1 MRIGI
6 PDDGGPLVPAT
17 PTTTARLVGLG
28 YDVSVAA
35 GAGAGAG
42 FPDAAYEAAGAVIV
56 PDAAAWSADV
66 VAITRAPDVLA
77 APGPAGLRPGAR
89 GPDGLRIGAVLI
101 AQMAPASRPDL
112 VRALANRG
120 VTALALDAVPRIS
133 RAQSL
138 DVLSALSNV
147 AGYRAVVEAA
157 GEFGGMFSGQ
167 VTAAGTTPP
176 ANVFVIGAGVA
187 GLAAIGAAGSLGAQ
201 VRAFDV
207 RPEVAEQIESMGA
220 TVVRADDAAQ
230 QVSADGYASALTTD
244 QEAAALRVYAAETA
258 AADIV
263 VTTALVRGTAP
274 TTITAEMVAQMR
286 PGSVIVDLAAPGG
299 GNCELTVPG
308 QRVVSPNGV
317 VVLGWTDLPDRMP
330 RHTSE
335 LLGTAVANLV
345 QLGTPAR
352 DGHLA
357 LDPADAVVRG
367 MTVAAGGEV
376 LWPPPPV
383 AVSSSVARPPAGDPA
398 GTAPGPGPARPAG
411 RGAQPAGR
419 GAQPAASGSR
429 PAQPTARTGL
439 LAVGALLAALAVGAS
454 PADQAAHFTV
464 LALAVV
470 VGFYVISHVSHALH
484 TPLMS
489 QTNAISGI
497 ILVGGML
504 QIGSA
509 DPVVTTLAV
518 LASAVASINI
528 FGGFLV
534 THRMLGMFRR
544 GPANVSGAQVTPV
557 TPESGAGPSG
567 MGQPGAGRGD
577 LGEGSP
583 R

>member
-28 YDVSVAA
+28 YDVAVAT

-42 FPDAAYEAAGAVIV
+42 FPDAAYAAAGAVVV
-56 PDAAAWSADV
+56 PDAVAWAADV
-66 VAITRAPDVLA
+66 VAVTRAPDSLGE
-77 APGPAGLRPGAR
+77 PGPAGLRPGAR

-101 AQMAPASRPDL
+101 AQIAPAARPEL

-157 GEFGGMFSGQ
+157 AEFGGMFSGQ

-230 QVSADGYASALTTD
+230 QVSADGYASALTAD
-244 QEAAALRVYAAETA
+244 QEAAALRAYGVETA

-263 VTTALVRGTAP
+263 ITTALVRGTAP
-274 TTITAEMVAQMR
+274 TTITAEMVAAMR

-308 QRVVSPNGV
+308 ARVVSANGV
-317 VVLGWTDLPDRMP
+317 VVLGYTDLPDRMP

-345 QLGTPAR
+345 QLGTPER
-352 DGHLA
+352 DGRLV
-357 LDPADAVVRG
+357 LDPDDVVVRG
-367 MTVAAGGEV
+367 MTVARDGEV

-383 AVSSSVARPPAGDPA
+383 AVSSPVTAQAGPAVGGASPGGRVVDTPRCRQPPPPGGGGGPAG
-398 GTAPGPGPARPAG
+398 GGARPAP
-411 RGAQPAGR
+411 PA
-419 GAQPAASGSR
+419 
-429 PAQPTARTGL
+429 L
-439 LAVGALLAALAVGAS
+439 
-454 PADQAAHFTV
+454 
-464 LALAVV
+464 
-470 VGFYVISHVSHALH
+470 
-484 TPLMS
+484 
-489 QTNAISGI
+489 
-497 ILVGGML
+497 
-504 QIGSA
+504 
-509 DPVVTTLAV
+509 
-518 LASAVASINI
+518 
-528 FGGFLV
+528 
-534 THRMLGMFRR
+534 
-544 GPANVSGAQVTPV
+544 
-557 TPESGAGPSG
+557 
-567 MGQPGAGRGD
+567 
-577 LGEGSP
+577 
-583 R
+583 

>member
-17 PTTTARLVGLG
+17 PATTGRLVGLG
-28 YDVSVAA
+28 YDVVVAA

-42 FPDAAYEAAGAVIV
+42 FPDAAYEAAGAAVV
-56 PDAAAWSADV
+56 PGEEAWAADV
-66 VAITRAPDVLA
+66 VAVTRAPADLA
-77 APGPAGLRPGAR
+77 APGPAALRPGA
-89 GPDGLRIGAVLI
+89 VLV
-101 AQMAPASRPDL
+101 AQMSPAARPGL
-112 VRALANRG
+112 LRELAARG

-157 GEFGGMFSGQ
+157 AEFGGMFSGQ

-176 ANVFVIGAGVA
+176 ATVFVIGAGVA
-187 GLAAIGAAGSLGAQ
+187 GLAAVGAAGSLGAQ

-207 RPEVAEQIESMGA
+207 RPEAAEQIESMGA
-220 TVVRADDAAQ
+220 TVVRADAAAQ
-230 QVSADGYASALTTD
+230 QVSTDGYASALTAD
-244 QEAAALRVYAAETA
+244 QEAAALRAYAAETA
-258 AADIV
+258 RADV
-263 VTTALVRGTAP
+263 VITTALVRGTAP
-274 TTITAEMVAQMR
+274 TTVTAEMVAAMR
-286 PGSVIVDLAAPGG
+286 PGSVVVDLAAPGG

-308 QRVVSPNGV
+308 ERVVSDNGV
-317 VVLGWTDLPDRMP
+317 VVLGYTDLPDRMP

-335 LLGTAVANLV
+335 LLGTAVANL
-345 QLGTPAR
+345 LALLTPAR
-352 DGHLA
+352 DGRPA
-357 LDPADAVVRG
+357 LDLDDVVVRG
-367 MTVAAGGEV
+367 MTVTTGGEV

-383 AVSSSVARPPAGDPA
+383 AVSAAGAGAAAAPAPA
-398 GTAPGPGPARPAG
+398 AEPAPVPRRRPAL
-411 RGAQPAGR
+411 R
-419 GAQPAASGSR
+419 AAL
-429 PAQPTARTGL
+429 TGL
-439 LAVGALLAALAVGAS
+439 AAVLGALAVAAS
-454 PADQAAHFTV
+454 PAEQAAHFTV

-470 VGFYVISHVSHALH
+470 VGFYVISHVTHALH

-528 FGGFLV
+528 VGGFLV
-534 THRMLGMFRR
+534 TYRMLGMFRR
-544 GPANVSGAQVTPV
+544 GADPADATAGGGA
-557 TPESGAGPSG
+557 
-567 MGQPGAGRGD
+567 R
-577 LGEGSP
+577 
-583 R
+583 

>member
-28 YDVSVAA
+28 YHVSVAT

-42 FPDAAYEAAGAVIV
+42 FPDTAYEAAGAAVVSDAEAWAADIV
-56 PDAAAWSADV
+56 AV
-66 VAITRAPDVLA
+66 TRAPDALA
-77 APGPAGLRPGAR
+77 TPGPAGLRPGAR
-89 GPDGLRIGAVLI
+89 GPDGLRIGAILI
-101 AQMAPASRPDL
+101 AQIAPAARPDL

-157 GEFGGMFSGQ
+157 AEFGGMFSGQ

-244 QEAAALRVYAAETA
+244 QEAAALRVYGAETA

-274 TTITAEMVAQMR
+274 TTITAEMVAAMR

-308 QRVVSPNGV
+308 QRVVSDNGV
-317 VVLGWTDLPDRMP
+317 VILGWTDLPDRMP

-345 QLGTPAR
+345 QLGTPEK
-352 DGHLA
+352 DGRLA
-357 LDPADAVVRG
+357 LDPADVVVRG

-383 AVSSSVARPPAGDPA
+383 AVSSAVARPPVDAPP
-398 GTAPGPGPARPAG
+398 APGAAETTGSGPD
-411 RGAQPAGR
+411 
-419 GAQPAASGSR
+419 R
-429 PAQPTARTGL
+429 PAQGGLRPATRTGL
-439 LAVGALLAALAVGAS
+439 LVLGAVLAALAVAAS

-509 DPVVTTLAV
+509 DPVVSTLAV

-534 THRMLGMFRR
+534 THRMLGMFHR
-544 GPANVSGAQVTPV
+544 GAPPDAPG
-557 TPESGAGPSG
+557 SGAGPR
-567 MGQPGAGRGD
+567 GATG
-577 LGEGSP
+577 GSV

>member
-6 PDDGGPLVPAT
+6 PDDGGALVPAT
-17 PTTTARLVGLG
+17 PATTGRLVGLG
-28 YDVSVAA
+28 YDVVVAA

-42 FPDAAYEAAGAVIV
+42 FPDAAYEAAGAVVV
-56 PDAAAWSADV
+56 PGEEAWAADV
-66 VAITRAPDVLA
+66 VAVTRAPVNLDE
-77 APGPAGLRPGAR
+77 PGPAALRPGA
-89 GPDGLRIGAVLI
+89 VLV
-101 AQMAPASRPDL
+101 AQMAPAARPEL
-112 VRALANRG
+112 LRELAARG

-157 GEFGGMFSGQ
+157 AEFGGMFSGQ

-176 ANVFVIGAGVA
+176 ATVFVIGAGVA
-187 GLAAIGAAGSLGAQ
+187 GLAAIGAASSLGAQ

-207 RPEVAEQIESMGA
+207 RPEAAEQIESMGA
-220 TVVRADDAAQ
+220 TVVRADAAAQ
-230 QVSADGYASALTTD
+230 QVSTDGYASALTAD
-244 QEAAALRVYAAETA
+244 QEAAALRAYAAETA
-258 AADIV
+258 RADV
-263 VTTALVRGTAP
+263 VITTALVRGTAP
-274 TTITAEMVAQMR
+274 TTVTAEMVAAMR
-286 PGSVIVDLAAPGG
+286 PGSVVVDLAAPGG

-308 QRVVSPNGV
+308 ERVVSDDGV
-317 VVLGWTDLPDRMP
+317 VVLGYTDLPDRMP

-335 LLGTAVANLV
+335 LLGTAVANLLALV
-345 QLGTPAR
+345 TPGR
-352 DGHLA
+352 DGRLV
-357 LDPADAVVRG
+357 LDLDDVVVRG
-367 MTVAAGGEV
+367 MTVATGGEV

-383 AVSSSVARPPAGDPA
+383 AVSA
-398 GTAPGPGPARPAG
+398 GTTPEPAAAPAPAPPPRRRPALRAVLTG
-411 RGAQPAGR
+411 V
-419 GAQPAASGSR
+419 AAVLGV
-429 PAQPTARTGL
+429 
-439 LAVGALLAALAVGAS
+439 LAVAAS
-454 PADQAAHFTV
+454 PAEQAAHFTV

-470 VGFYVISHVSHALH
+470 VGFYVISHVTHALH

-544 GPANVSGAQVTPV
+544 GPGPAGAATDG
-557 TPESGAGPSG
+557 GA
-567 MGQPGAGRGD
+567 R
-577 LGEGSP
+577 
-583 R
+583 